1 GDNET
6 HATVQGTNSLFEDLT
21 VSLTDRDDDNT
32 TGTLSV
38 NIVDDVVDAI
48 ADANVGTASENAVTL
63 TGNVLGNDV
72 QGADGAAVTPATLT
86 GTYGSITIGSNGA
99 YTYTLNPADADF
111 TALVGDATGSET
123 FTYTLTDAD
132 GDTDTAVLTLN
143 IKNDDDGVT
152 ITDLT
157 PKAEGGDVTVNENDL
172 LAARAEGESA
182 GSDTTPESTTQGG
195 SFTITA
201 ADGVK
206 TLTIGGLTVIS
217 NGLYAGD
224 GTSGSTPLGN
234 TLTITGYNAATG
246 QVSYTYTLGDN
257 ETHATVQ
264 GTNSLFEDL
273 TVSLTDRDDDNTTG
287 TLSVNIV
294 DDGPS
299 VTANA
304 VADSG
309 ITLTTRDSLTID
321 PLTDTASANFAVALL
336 ASATPVYG
344 ADGAGGTVLSAYTLV
359 VTSTASG
366 LSSHGVPITL
376 AKVGDDVVGSA
387 GAMEIFRISVNID
400 GTVTLLT
407 QSAQIDHVGVGN
419 NLQIALA
426 DGKISLNATA
436 TTTDGDGDT
445 ATAMVSVDLGGN
457 IIFIDDVPT
466 INSVQHGV
474 VDNEG
479 GLSINGQILA
489 NPGADGI
496 AAYQFDP
503 ATTTAPSGLT
513 YTLSNSNT
521 QLVATDGTGETVFT
535 VNVNENGT
543 YDFVLVKPAPESV
556 AVTPPFSTLNIPNH
570 TDSYTVNLYGSY
582 TSAGVGIGPVL
593 GTVTFSDTKPLT
605 EDLSVSQD
613 GLGINNNLMNVGE
626 LLVMTFDTPVSNA
639 TFNIGNFSNGD
650 TLVWKV
656 YDIDGVTVLD
666 SGTIDQFFYDANGVQ
681 VNLVNAENLDYS
693 INLAT
698 NGLDS
703 GLLFTSMSLE
713 SSNNSFK
720 FTGFSVEKALTVA
733 DQTYNFG
740 VVAVD
745 NDGDT
750 TVSSSFSVLVD
761 GTGNDLVGTA
771 GSDVINAG
779 AGNDTLTGGAGA
791 DVFKWSLG
799 DQGGS
804 GSPAIDHITDFD
816 VSVNGATAL
825 STPSTGD
832 TLDLRDLLNVT
843 ETATDLAPYLKFEL
857 VGGKLALAVDHD
869 GGGIF
874 EATEKIVLDNYSG
887 ADVAAARDALGTAL
901 GLSGSGF
908 SDADIITKMIA
919 DGHLKTDI

>member
-1 GDNET
+1 MVVKDNE
-6 HATVQGTNSLFEDLT
+6 
-21 VSLTDRDDDNT
+21 
-32 TGTLSV
+32 
-38 NIVDDVVDAI
+38 
-48 ADANVGTASENAVTL
+48 
-63 TGNVLGNDV
+63 
-72 QGADGAAVTPATLT
+72 
-86 GTYGSITIGSNGA
+86 
-99 YTYTLNPADADF
+99 
-111 TALVGDATGSET
+111 GDS
-123 FTYTLTDAD
+123 
-132 GDTDTAVLTLN
+132 
-143 IKNDDDGVT
+143 
-152 ITDLT
+152 
-157 PKAEGGDVTVNENDL
+157 
-172 LAARAEGESA
+172 
-182 GSDTTPESTTQGG
+182 
-195 SFTITA
+195 TA
-201 ADGVK
+201 AK
-206 TLTIGGLTVIS
+206 TLTV
-217 NGLYAGD
+217 
-224 GTSGSTPLGN
+224 
-234 TLTITGYNAATG
+234 TIN
-246 QVSYTYTLGDN
+246 
-257 ETHATVQ
+257 
-264 GTNSLFEDL
+264 
-273 TVSLTDRDDDNTTG
+273 
-287 TLSVNIV
+287 
-294 DDGPS
+294 DDGPG

-304 VADSG
+304 VADGG

-336 ASATPVYG
+336 AAATPVYG

-359 VTSTASG
+359 VTSTVSG
-366 LSSHGVPITL
+366 LSSNGVAITL
-376 AKVGDDVVGSA
+376 AKVGSDVVGSA
-387 GAMEIFRISVNID
+387 GAVEVFRISVNTD

-407 QSAQIDHVGVGN
+407 QSAHIDHLGVGN
-419 NLQIALA
+419 DLQIALA

-445 ATAMVSVDLGGN
+445 ATTPVSVDLGGN
-457 IIFIDDVPT
+457 IIFIDDMPT
-466 INSVQHGV
+466 INSIQNGV

-489 NPGADGI
+489 TPGADGI

-503 ATTTAPSGLT
+503 ATTMAPAGLT

-535 VNVNENGT
+535 VNVNQNGT

-582 TSAGVGIGPVL
+582 TNAGVGIGPVL
-593 GTVTFSDTKPLT
+593 GTVTFSDTNPLT

-626 LLVMTFDTPVSNA
+626 KLLMTFDTLVSNA
-639 TFNIGNFSNGD
+639 TFNIGNFSTGD

-656 YDIDGVTVLD
+656 YGSDGVTVMD
-666 SGTIDQFFYDANGVQ
+666 SGTIDQFFYDANGVK
-681 VNLVNAENLDYS
+681 VNLVNAENLNYS

-698 NGLDS
+698 NGLNA

-720 FTGFSVEKALTVA
+720 FTGFSVEKAVTVA

-745 NDGDT
+745 GDGDA
-750 TVSSSFSVLVD
+750 TVGSFSVLVD

-771 GSDVINAG
+771 ASNVINAGAGNDTLTGG

-825 STPSTGD
+825 ATPSTGD